1 MNISAV
7 KNYDNNNVQKSP
19 NFGMIYTPKTVK
31 TLKKLVPEL
40 IEKEGFESARL
51 AVGNLTR
58 LGYRRDNLLL
68 HLEHEGGH
76 CYSLSTGVNRVKNK
90 EFKGVVYCVDSPSC
104 TEVASRSQTGFYDFT
119 KTLLKD
125 DFVKSAHA
133 RIDEYSEVVK
143 KMTFKDKVAQKVETV
158 KEAFVDAKEWVQE
171 QFSLVDELSSDGKK
185 TKTSLV
191 GWENLK
197 EATKNFFKDEVEH
210 REITFLRKELDE
222 LPTKL

>member
-1 MNISAV
+1 MNISTV
-7 KNYDNNNVQKSP
+7 KSYDNNRVQKSP

-51 AVGNLTR
+51 AVGTLKR
-58 LGYRRDNLLL
+58 LGFRKDNLVL

-76 CYSLSTGVNRVKNK
+76 PYSLSTGVNRVKNK
-90 EFKGVVYCVDSPSC
+90 DFKGVVYCVDSPSC
-104 TEVASRSQTGFYDFT
+104 IEVASRSKTGFQDFA
-119 KTLLKD
+119 KTLESD
-125 DFVKSAHA
+125 NFVKSAHA
-133 RIDEYSEVVK
+133 RIDEYSEVAK
-143 KMTFKDKVAQKVETV
+143 KMTLKDKVVQKVESV
-158 KEAFVDAKEWVQE
+158 KEAFADAKDWVNE
-171 QFSLVDELSSDGKK
+171 QFSLVDIVDGKK

-197 EATKNFFKDEVEH
+197 EATKNVFKEEFVSHE
-210 REITFLRKELDE
+210 TSFLRRKLDE